1 MSASFGLSLLFVI
14 SASLPGALGLRF
26 VRGGE
31 PEMGLRVTLESSGV
45 TLEGET
51 AADGVARFVG
61 VPPGAYVLK
70 ADSLEWDLVL
80 TSETLLLTLD
90 LDGHPIQAIQA
101 IYAGRFGRTTLSGA
115 SLSRLP
121 HAGTVSTVLETLEP
135 FAVTDRI
142 DVAGVESATDPLWS
156 VRGSSWTQNRILV
169 DGVDV
174 TDPAGGASLLY
185 PDVPFFEE
193 ISLVTSRNPPEVA
206 GPGAELHL
214 VSRAPPRSL
223 QGTLALRYTGSEL
236 QSENL
241 SDELVGF
248 GVEPRQVLRFPSA
261 RLEVGAPG
269 FYAAVQG
276 FDLGAR
282 LPKFDAEEKTS
293 LLGGVGK
300 LAFNGWSLL
309 GIAQRIGRP
318 TYGARPLAEP
328 ETAVDATETFQVAQA
343 ALDAGDFFFR
353 LGFARGELDSTYSRQ
368 GSPIRDLAT
377 RELFEAPLRVTDRTR
392 TRWTALAVRDL
403 LSSRHLLRGGV
414 ELSHAVEA
422 GRERVP
428 GSMERLMVDGKGHA
442 LSFYS
447 GSGER
452 DLSTTRLG
460 LHLQDAFFFDAFRV
474 SPGVRLDLS
483 RSGPIRWASLSGT
496 LDLGYA
502 LTPSSEIQ
510 FSLGRYPH
518 VLTTRLQGVEQ
529 GLSWT
534 WRRWN
539 DANGDR
545 RVSESEIGE
554 ALRRGGGGYTSIESD
569 LPRPYTH
576 ELTIGVEKHFR
587 RGFLR
592 FSGYQRWEKRL
603 LQTVNVGIV
612 PESYESFLFHDVGV
626 DGDLGTE
633 DDRQIPVFDQRRQ
646 LGEDRFRLTQPP
658 GLESF
663 AQGVDLLVGF
673 DHGRFSWR
681 LSGRAYRDVGRGNV
695 GNEPEENDTGIP
707 GDLFDDPN
715 TLTSAEGRLYFDRAF
730 TGKLALTA
738 RGPMGIDLGTA
749 IRYWDGQPF
758 ARHLFFEELGQ
769 GFTVVQAFFR
779 GRLRYAFNMTVDVRI
794 EREFSLG
801 RSRLLLG
808 LDAFNLFNQ
817 TLQTGE
823 NVRSGATFREPTFVQ
838 PARTVT
844 LSGRL
849 RF

>member
-1 MSASFGLSLLFVI
+1 MSVTFALSILL
-14 SASLPGALGLRF
+14 ALPGALGVRF
-26 VRGGE
+26 LRGGE
-31 PEMGLRVTLESSGV
+31 PESGLQV
-45 TLEGET
+45 TLEGSEIAREGET
-51 AADGVARFVG
+51 GSDGGVRFLG

-80 TSETLLLTLD
+80 TSETELLTLD
-90 LDGHPIQAIQA
+90 LDAPA
-101 IYAGRFGRTTLSGA
+101 IYAGRFGRTTLTA
-115 SLSRLP
+115 ESLARLP

-135 FAVTDRI
+135 FAITDRI

-169 DGVDV
+169 DGLDI
-174 TDPAGGASLLY
+174 TDLAGGASLLY
-185 PDVPFFEE
+185 PDVAFFEE
-193 ISLVTSRNPPEVA
+193 ISLVTSANAPDVA

-214 VSRAPPRSL
+214 VTRAPPSSL
-223 QGTLALRYTGSEL
+223 EGSLSLRYSGTGL

-241 SDELVGF
+241 NDELVDL
-248 GVEPRQVLRFPSA
+248 GVEPREVHRFPSA

-282 LPKFDAEEKTS
+282 LPKFDAEERTS
-293 LLGGVGK
+293 LVGAEGK
-300 LAFNGWSLL
+300 VAFDRWSLL
-309 GIAQRIGRP
+309 GIAQRLDRP

-328 ETAVDATETFQVAQA
+328 KTAVEATETFQLAQA
-343 ALDAGDFFFR
+343 SLDARGFFFR
-353 LGFARGELDSTYSRQ
+353 LGFARGELDSTHSGE
-368 GSPIRDLAT
+368 GSPLRDLAT
-377 RELFEAPLRVTDRTR
+377 GELFEAPLRVTDRTR
-392 TRWTALAVRDL
+392 TRWTAIAVRDL
-403 LSSRHLLRGGV
+403 PLSGHLLRGGV
-414 ELSHAVEA
+414 ELSHAA
-422 GRERVP
+422 LSGRELVP
-428 GSMERLMVDGKGHA
+428 GSMERLMVDGVGHA
-442 LSFYS
+442 VSFYS
-447 GSGER
+447 GSGQR
-452 DLSTTRLG
+452 DASTTGLG
-460 LHLQDAFFFDAFRV
+460 LHLQDAFFFDRFRV

-483 RSGPIRWASLSGT
+483 RSGPIRWSSLSGT
-496 LDLGYA
+496 LGLGYA
-502 LTPSSEIQ
+502 LTPSSEIH

-518 VLTTRLQGVEQ
+518 VLTTRLREVEQ

-545 RVSESEIGE
+545 RVDGGE
-554 ALRRGGGGYTSIESD
+554 VGGPLRRGGAGFTSIEDD

-603 LQTVNVGIV
+603 LQTMNVGIA
-612 PESYESFLFHDVGV
+612 PSSYETFLFHDVGV

-633 DDRQIPVFDQRRQ
+633 DDRDIPIYDQRRQ
-646 LGEDRFRLTQPP
+646 RGEDLFRLTEPP

-673 DHGRFSWR
+673 DHGRVSWQ
-681 LSGRAYRDVGRGNV
+681 LSGRAYRDVGSGNV
-695 GNEPEENDTGIP
+695 GNEPEENDTGVE

-738 RGPMGIDLGTA
+738 RGPRGIDIGAA

-758 ARHLFFEELGQ
+758 TRQIFFEDLGQ
-769 GFTVVQAFFR
+769 GFTIVQAYFR
-779 GRLRYAFNMTVDVRI
+779 GRLRYAFNMTVDVRL
-794 EREFSLG
+794 EREFPLG

-808 LDAFNLFNQ
+808 LDLFNLFNQ

-823 NVRSGATFREPTFVQ
+823 NVRSGETFREPTFVQ
-838 PARTVT
+838 PARTLA
-844 LSGRL
+844 LSARL

>member
-1 MSASFGLSLLFVI
+1 MSAAFALSVLL
-14 SASLPGALGLRF
+14 ALPGALGLRF

-31 PEMGLRVTLESSGV
+31 PETGLRVTLESSEV
-45 TLEGET
+45 AFEQET
-51 AADGVARFVG
+51 GADGVVRFLG
-61 VPPGAYVLK
+61 VPPGAYVLN
-70 ADSLEWDLVL
+70 ADSLEWDLIL

-90 LDGHPIQAIQA
+90 LDGRPIQAIH
-101 IYAGRFGRTTLSGA
+101 AGRFGRTTLTGE

-156 VRGSSWTQNRILV
+156 ARGTSWTQNRILV
-169 DGVDV
+169 DGLDI

-185 PDVPFFEE
+185 PDTVFFEE
-193 ISLVTSRNPPEVA
+193 MTLVTSANPPAVA

-214 VSRAPPRSL
+214 VSRAPPSSFEGSL
-223 QGTLALRYTGSEL
+223 SLRYTGSAL

-241 SDELVGF
+241 SDELVAF

-261 RLEVGAPG
+261 RLEVGSPG

-282 LPKFDAEEKTS
+282 LPKFDAEEKTR
-293 LLGGVGK
+293 LLGAAGK
-300 LAFNGWSLL
+300 LTREHWSFL
-309 GIAQRIGRP
+309 GIAQRVDRP

-328 ETAVDATETFQVAQA
+328 TTAVDATETFHVAQA
-343 ALDAGDFFFR
+343 AFDAGGFLFR
-353 LGFARGELDSTYSRQ
+353 LGFARGELESTYSGE
-368 GSPIRDLAT
+368 GSPLHDLAT
-377 RELFEAPLRVTDRTR
+377 GELFEAPLLVADRTR
-392 TRWTALAVRDL
+392 ARWTVLGVRDGL
-403 LSSRHLLRGGV
+403 LSGHLLRGGI
-414 ELSHAVEA
+414 ELSHAAES
-422 GRERVP
+422 GRESVP
-428 GSMERLMVDGKGHA
+428 GSMERLMVDGVGHA
-442 LSFYS
+442 VSSYS
-447 GSGER
+447 GSGDREA
-452 DLSTTRLG
+452 SATRLA
-460 LHLQDAFFFDAFRV
+460 LHLKDAFFFDAFRV

-496 LDLGYA
+496 VALGYE
-502 LTPSSEIQ
+502 LTPSSEIH
-510 FSLGRYPH
+510 FSLGRYPQ
-518 VLTTRLQGVEQ
+518 VLTTRLAGVAQ
-529 GLSWT
+529 GLSWM

-545 RVSESEIGE
+545 RVEGSEIGE
-554 ALRRGGGGYTSIESD
+554 ALRRGGGGYTSIEDD

-576 ELTIGVEKHFR
+576 ELTVGVEKHFR

-603 LQTVNVGIV
+603 LQTVNVGIA

-626 DGDLGTE
+626 DGELGTE
-633 DDRQIPVFDQRRQ
+633 DDREIPVFDQRRQ
-646 LGEDRFRLTQPP
+646 LGEDLFRLRQPP

-663 AQGVDLLVGF
+663 AQGVDLLLGF
-673 DHGRFSWR
+673 DHGRFSWQ
-681 LSGRAYRDVGRGNV
+681 LSGRAYRDVGEGNV

-730 TGKLALTA
+730 TGKLAVTA
-738 RGPMGIDLGTA
+738 KGPYGINLGAA

-758 ARHLFFEELGQ
+758 ARHLFFEDLGQ

-779 GRLRYAFNMTVDVRI
+779 GRLRYAFNMTVDVRL

-801 RSRLLLG
+801 RSRLALG

-823 NVRSGATFREPTFVQ
+823 NVRSGETFREPTFVQ
-838 PARTVT
+838 PARTFT
-844 LSGRL
+844 IEGRF